1 MRLKQRG
8 AHRLVVVVKGGV
20 RPIDIRGWG
29 VIAKSRASKMRGMC
43 NNQGRRLS
51 SRLWSWPWVGN

>member
-20 RPIDIRGWG
+20 RPID
-29 VIAKSRASKMRGMC
+29 KSRASKMRGMC